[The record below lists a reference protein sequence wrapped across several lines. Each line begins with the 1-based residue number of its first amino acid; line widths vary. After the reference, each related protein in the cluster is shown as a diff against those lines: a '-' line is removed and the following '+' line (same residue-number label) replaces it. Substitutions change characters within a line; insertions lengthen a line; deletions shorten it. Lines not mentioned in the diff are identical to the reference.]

1 MAELKRVRL
10 EEDLQQYLETQAQRI
25 LGKTPEKLTSV
36 DYSTLVN
43 RALYEHKL
51 AQGITCKMPLG
62 RLLDWVLNLTSS
74 ARNLSLIPQGRA
86 GESAMG
92 KASPEAIPQ
101 AEPDDYSLDFQLGEL
116 FEQEAA

>member
-10 EEDLQQYLETQAQRI
+10 EEDLQQYLETQSERI
-25 LGKTPEKLTSV
+25 LGKAPETLTPI

-51 AQGITCKMPLG
+51 AHSMTRNLPLG
-62 RLLDWVLNLTSS
+62 RLVDWLLNLPAS
-74 ARNLSLIPQGRA
+74 ARNLSVIAPRRV
-86 GESAMG
+86 GEGTTTS
-92 KASPEAIPQ
+92 
-101 AEPDDYSLDFQLGEL
+101 EPDDYSFDAQLGDL